1 MHTFFAQTINYET
14 SSKILRIFTDYD
26 SGRADYLRGGDILAL
41 GNMEELTLFC
51 IEQYI

>member
-1 MHTFFAQTINYET
+1 MDISHPAHQ
-14 SSKILRIFTDYD
+14 SSESYLIQLILPDYD
-26 SGRADYLRGGDILAL
+26 SGRVDYLRGGDILAL